1 MDFPKTGFG
10 SGLNR
15 PSTPAAPAAPTAP
28 AASAASMKKPPELP
42 KCFGTDYFGK
52 WNMTGMTFESM
63 KIDNTEYQRR
73 CAFCSFFERCYFCN
87 HIRLLRIK
95 R

>member
-1 MDFPKTGFG
+1 MSLLSPPGSMGKPQTPNTPTTTVSKTKLGASFEG
-10 SGLNR
+10 S
-15 PSTPAAPAAPTAP
+15 P
-28 AASAASMKKPPELP
+28 P

-63 KIDNTEYQRR
+63 KIDKPEYQMK
-73 CAFCSFFERCYFCN
+73 CANCPLFERCYLCN
-87 HIRLLRIK
+87 HIRMLKIK

>member
-1 MDFPKTGFG
+1 MSLTPPPGTLGVSPTKPVTTTIN
-10 SGLNR
+10 SGA
-15 PSTPAAPAAPTAP
+15 SKGDITP
-28 AASAASMKKPPELP
+28 P

-52 WNMTGMTFESM
+52 WNQTGMTFESM
-63 KIDNTEYQRR
+63 KVDHPDYQMK
-73 CAFCSFFERCYFCN
+73 CANCFLFERCYMAS